1 MTSVIFRTS
10 VVKSVSILLIV
21 SISVRSKAQDQRA
34 IDSLVYEL
42 SQNTGEKKV
51 DVLANLF
58 WQHRGVDNKKAA
70 EYSEWAFKEATE
82 LNNKSALAKAY
93 HLKGVLQES
102 LGEFKKAEQFLNLFL
117 EAALSLGDTALIA
130 GALNSLGTL
139 NHKQSNYQQAL
150 DFFMQRISF
159 LKPGDQGA
167 LATNYNNIGLIHE
180 AIDNN
185 SKALEY
191 FGKAIDLHRSLG
203 NTRLE
208 GGTLANMGV
217 VYFNMKEY
225 DKALEHYGESI
236 FIIQRLGDKG
246 ILSILYESIGN
257 VYKEQAKYTAA
268 IKSYNDALALSEA
281 LGDDYGIASV
291 NRNLGEA
298 YMLEKKYS
306 RAVTH
311 LLKSRALSEKTGG
324 KSFVMNADRLL
335 AQAYAEMNDHKKA
348 YAYLNSFQALRDTLF
363 NENKNEQI
371 QELQTRYETEKKNQ
385 EIVLLN
391 TERELQATALQK
403 ERMIRN
409 LSVIGITLIAAIAFM
424 VIKNFRQ
431 KSKAARQLALKND
444 EINKQKIAQLEKDKK
459 LEIMDAMISAEE
471 KERKRIAEDLHDGLS
486 GLLAATK
493 MQFDSV
499 QRETETVRAHPKF
512 SHALQSL
519 DNASGEVR
527 RIAHNMMPEILMK
540 YGLVDALSE
549 FITNIRAAHHLNIT
563 FEHTGMQQGLTQTQ
577 ELIIYRVLQELVSN
591 IVKHA
596 AATEVLIQL
605 NITNDTLLVTVE
617 DNGIG
622 FNTKTANRSNGIG
635 ISNITSRVQYMG
647 GDLKID
653 SMLGKGTSVY
663 IEIELNNKIT
673 ADV

>member
-1 MTSVIFRTS
+1 M
-10 VVKSVSILLIV
+10 
-21 SISVRSKAQDQRA
+21 ISVRFRLFFVRYVSVLLIIVISVISEAQNQQV
-34 IDSLVYEL
+34 IDSLVQEL
-42 SQNTGEKKV
+42 DQNTGEKKV
-51 DVLANLF
+51 DVLVNLF
-58 WQHRGVDNKKAA
+58 WQYRGVDNKKAA
-70 EYSEWAFKEATE
+70 EYSEWAFNEATE
-82 LNNKSALAKAY
+82 LNNKSTLAKAY

-102 LGEFKKAEQFLNLFL
+102 LGEFKKAEQFLNLSL

-150 DFFMQRISF
+150 DFFMQRLSF
-159 LKPGDQGA
+159 LKPDDQGA

-185 SKALEY
+185 AKALEY
-191 FGKAIDLHRSLG
+191 FGKALDLHRSLG

-225 DKALEHYGESI
+225 DKALEHYRKSI
-236 FIIQRLGDKG
+236 SIIQGLGDKG

-257 VYKEQAKYTAA
+257 VYKEQAKYAAA

-291 NRNLGEA
+291 NRNLGES
-298 YMLEKKYS
+298 YLLEKQY
-306 RAVTH
+306 RPAITH

-335 AQAYAEMNDHKKA
+335 AQAYAEMNDHKNA
-348 YAYLNSFQALRDTLF
+348 YEYLNAYQALRDTLF

-385 EIVLLN
+385 EILLLN
-391 TERELQATALQK
+391 TEKELQAAALQK
-403 ERMIRN
+403 ERIIRN
-409 LSVIGITLIAAIAFM
+409 LSVIGIILIAAIAFM
-424 VIKNFRQ
+424 ALKNFRQ
-431 KSKAARQLALKND
+431 KSKAARQLALKNE
-444 EINKQKIAQLEKDKK
+444 EINRQKIAQLEKDKK

-486 GLLAATK
+486 GLLASTQ

-499 QRETETVRAHPKF
+499 RRETETMRAHPKF
-512 SHALQSL
+512 SYALQSL
-519 DNASGEVR
+519 GNASREVR
-527 RIAHNMMPEILMK
+527 RIAHNMMPEMLMK

-549 FITNIRAAHHLNIT
+549 FIANIQAAHHLNIT
-563 FEHTGMQQGLTQTQ
+563 FEHTGMQQGLNQTQ
-577 ELIIYRVLQELVSN
+577 ELIIYRVIQELVNN

-622 FNTKTANRSNGIG
+622 FDTKTTNRSNGIG
-635 ISNITSRVQYMG
+635 ISNITSRVQYLN
-647 GDLKID
+647 GDLTIE
-653 SMLGKGTSVY
+653 SMPGKGTSAY
-663 IEIELNNKIT
+663 IEIALNHQIT
-673 ADV
+673 GLL